1 MPKLYINL
9 KNSYGI
15 GSLEREINFSDDVKN
30 DKSNNVAVIY
40 APNGTMKTS
49 LTNTIRDLINCCQP
63 KDDYYPE
70 RKTTCII
77 KYGDK
82 DISNSN
88 AFVFDDSDLFDSS
101 KYITDFIANKELK
114 DSYDG
119 IYNAL
124 NECIDHFF
132 NKIKVN
138 DKFNNIKDLILNNFC
153 KEKDSV
159 NSGSF
164 LDCIPIISKEI
175 NSNKNFPKYNFKY
188 EILFDKEEKV
198 KKFIEANIDSIDIF
212 TNEYNSLISKSNFFS
227 PGKDSFGTGQASQ
240 LLRSLQDDRFFKA
253 KHKLS
258 LKNGSEITN
267 SNQFQQLIQDEKNRI
282 FNSKELSEKFDAI
295 DKKLEKNAEF
305 KSFKGWLIE
314 NKDLIPKLKYF
325 DEFKREYLL
334 GYIYQYKDDFNEVV
348 KKFEQSK
355 AELIKIIDKA
365 NHEFQKWK
373 QVIDLFNHR
382 FFVPFKVKLKNQ
394 SDILLK
400 RETAQLEFLYKDE
413 NHSKPRS
420 FDSKEQLIK
429 HLSTGEKRAFKI
441 LQNIFAINE
450 LIEEGKQSLLVFDD
464 IADSFD
470 YKNKYAI
477 VEYLSDIA
485 SITLNESKQTKQF
498 CLLILTHNFE
508 FYRTVVS
515 RLRSNLNYFA
525 QKDDNRNI
533 TLKDSRFSQDIIQN
547 YLIEKANSISK
558 DDQSLSLTEG
568 IKKHS
573 FGLKS
578 YPLERVACFIALI
591 PFVRN
596 LSEYNFGSNSK
607 QYLQLTA
614 CLHIFKDQNKFK
626 DLSFTIKVTD
636 EISFSDIAFIY
647 KNFNCLSCIPTID
660 TINFREILFRVADF
674 IVQIEAHD
682 ETKLENK
689 LVLSMALRLKAEDY
703 MISALNYK
711 NSDLEAIK
719 GNQTAILFSQF
730 KVQFPNNKDLIM
742 TLNNVLMTTSE
753 NIHLNN
759 FMFEPIVDLSTKYL
773 IDLYKE
779 VKDLVIPIQQDKTD
793 SANKKR
799 NYL

>member
-1 MPKLYINL
+1 MPKLNINL

-15 GSLEREINFSDDVKN
+15 GSLEHTINFSDDVKN
-30 DKSNNVAVIY
+30 DKSNNIAVIY

-49 LTNTIRDLINCCQP
+49 LTNTIRDLINGGQP
-63 KDDYYPE
+63 KDEYYSE
-70 RKTTCII
+70 RITTCII
-77 KYGDK
+77 KYDDK

-101 KYITDFIANKELK
+101 KYITDFIANKKLK
-114 DSYDG
+114 DRYDG
-119 IYNAL
+119 IYSVL

-138 DKFNNIKDLILNNFC
+138 DKFNNIKDLIFNNFC

-159 NSGSF
+159 NSSTL
-164 LDCIPIISKEI
+164 LDCIPVISKEI
-175 NSNKNFPKYNFKY
+175 NSNNNFPKYNFKY
-188 EILFDKEEKV
+188 DILFDKEEKV

-227 PGKDSFGTGQASQ
+227 SGKDSFGTGQASQ

-282 FNSKELSEKFDAI
+282 FSNKELSEKFDLI
-295 DKKLEKNAEF
+295 DKKLEKNAEL
-305 KSFKGWLIE
+305 KSFKEWLIE

-348 KKFEQSK
+348 KKYEQSK
-355 AELIKIIDKA
+355 DELNKIIDKSKL
-365 NHEFQKWK
+365 EFQKWK
-373 QVIDLFNHR
+373 QVIDLFNNR
-382 FFVPFKVKLKNQ
+382 FFVPFEVKLKNQ

-413 NHSKPRS
+413 DKLEPRS
-420 FDSKEQLIK
+420 LDTKEQLVK

-441 LQNIFAINE
+441 LQNLFAINE
-450 LIEEGKQSLLVFDD
+450 LIEEEKQSLLVFDD

-477 VEYLSDIA
+477 VEYLSEIA

-515 RLRSNLNYFA
+515 RLGSKLNYFA
-525 QKDDNRNI
+525 QKNDDRII

-568 IKKHS
+568 IKNHRY
-573 FGLKS
+573 GLKS
-578 YPLERVACFIALI
+578 SPLERVACFIALI

-607 QYLQLTA
+607 LYLQLTA
-614 CLHIFKDQNKFK
+614 CLHIFRNPNKFT
-626 DLSFTIKVTD
+626 DHSFTIKVTD
-636 EISFSDIAFIY
+636 EITFSDIALIY
-647 KNFNCLSCIPTID
+647 KHYNCLNSIPTIE
-660 TINFREILFRVADF
+660 TINFIEILFRVADF
-674 IVQIEAHD
+674 IVQVDAHD

-689 LVLSMALRLKAEDY
+689 LVLSMAIRLKAEEY

-711 NSDLEAIK
+711 DSDLEAIK
-719 GNQTAILFSQF
+719 QNQTAFLFSKF
-730 KVQFPNNKDLIM
+730 KKQFPNNNDLIM

-773 IDLYKE
+773 IDLYNK
-779 VKDLVIPIQQDKTD
+779 VKDLVIPNQQDKIEL
-793 SANKKR
+793 A
-799 NYL
+799 

>member
-1 MPKLYINL
+1 MPKLKINL

-15 GSLEREINFSDDVKN
+15 GSLEHTINFSDEVKEN
-30 DKSNNVAVIY
+30 KSNNIAVIY

-49 LTNTIRDLINCCQP
+49 LTNTIRDLINGEQP
-63 KDDYYPE
+63 KDEYYSE
-70 RKTTCII
+70 RITTCII
-77 KYGDK
+77 KYDDK
-82 DISNSN
+82 NISSSN
-88 AFVFDDSDLFDSS
+88 VFVFDDSDLFDSS
-101 KYITDFIANKELK
+101 KYITDFIANKKLK

-119 IYNAL
+119 IYNVL

-138 DKFNNIKDLILNNFC
+138 DKLNNIKDLILKNFC

-159 NSGSF
+159 NSGTL
-164 LDCIPIISKEI
+164 LDCIPAISKEI
-175 NSNKNFPKYNFKY
+175 NSNNNFPKYSFRY

-212 TNEYNSLISKSNFFS
+212 INEYNSLISKSNFFS
-227 PGKDSFGTGQASQ
+227 SGKDSFGTGQASQ
-240 LLRSLQDDRFFKA
+240 LLRSLQDDRFFLA

-267 SNQFQQLIQDEKNRI
+267 SNQFQKLIQDEKNRI

-295 DKKLEKNAEF
+295 DKKLEKNAEL

-334 GYIYQYKDDFNEVV
+334 GHIYQYKDDFNEVV
-348 KKFEQSK
+348 KKYDQSK
-355 AELIKIIDKA
+355 DELTKIIDKA
-365 NHEFQKWK
+365 NLEFQKWK
-373 QVIDLFNHR
+373 QVIDLFNNR
-382 FFVPFKVKLKNQ
+382 FFVPFEVKLKNQ

-400 RETAQLEFLYKDE
+400 RETAQLEFLYKEE
-413 NHSKPRS
+413 NQSEGRIL
-420 FDSKEQLIK
+420 DTKEQLVK

-441 LQNIFAINE
+441 LQNLFAINE

-485 SITLNESKQTKQF
+485 SITLNNSKQIKQF
-498 CLLILTHNFE
+498 SLLILTHNFE

-515 RLRSNLNYFA
+515 RLGSSLNYFA
-525 QKDDNRNI
+525 QKDDARNVI
-533 TLKDSRFSQDIIQN
+533 LKGSHFSQDIIHN
-547 YLIEKANSISK
+547 YLIGKAKAISNE
-558 DDQSLSLTEG
+558 DQSLSITEC
-568 IKKHS
+568 IKNH
-573 FGLKS
+573 GYDLKS
-578 YPLERVACFIALI
+578 SPLERVACFIALI
-591 PFVRN
+591 PFIRN
-596 LSEYNFGSNSK
+596 LSEYISGSDSP

-614 CLHIFKDQNKFK
+614 CLHIFSDKNKFK
-626 DLSFTIKVTD
+626 EPKIKVTE
-636 EISFSDIAFIY
+636 EITFSDLARIY
-647 KNFNCLSCIPTID
+647 KKFSCLSNIPSIE
-660 TINFREILFRVADF
+660 TINYIEILFRVADL
-674 IVQIEAHD
+674 IVQKDALD

-689 LVLSMALRLKAEDY
+689 LVLSIAIRLKAEKY
-703 MISALNYK
+703 MILALQNCCNEVDLSSIK
-711 NSDLEAIK
+711 N
-719 GNQTAILFSQF
+719 NQTRELFNKF
-730 KVQFPNNKDLIM
+730 KLLYEDGKNDEVM
-742 TLNNVLMTTSE
+742 TLNKVLMTTSE
-753 NIHLNN
+753 NIHMNN

-779 VKDLVIPIQQDKTD
+779 VKALVLPNQQEQSD
-793 SANKKR
+793 SAK
-799 NYL
+799 